1 MSSSSHLDKIKK
13 LRELTGVGYGDC
25 NIAINE
31 CGGDIEKS
39 IKYLRIKGISKAS
52 KKMERVANDGLI
64 CIHEESNKSS
74 IIEINC
80 ETDFAAKNLEF
91 INFSENLSKLC
102 FELKGDLIKLK
113 KKKMKDGNTVDD
125 NVIKLIFKIG
135 EKITIRRCNFFDD
148 DECLN
153 FSYVHTSLKK
163 NIGKLGV
170 IVCIKSTKFN
180 EQIKDFGHKLA
191 MHIAALNP
199 LAIEVGQLDK
209 RMLEKENE
217 IINAEL
223 KNSNKD
229 ANIIEKISKGRLEKF
244 KQENTLINQIWIM
257 DPKKKVKDVI
267 AELGYKNSITIKD
280 FVRYKVGEQTRFT
293 F

>member
-31 CGGDIEKS
+31 CAGDIEKS
-39 IKYLRIKGISKAS
+39 IKYLRIKGISKAD

-102 FELKGDLIKLK
+102 FELKGDLNKLK
-113 KKKMKDGNTVDD
+113 KKKTKDGNIVDS
-125 NVIKLIFKIG
+125 NVIKLISKIG

-148 DECLN
+148 EKCMN
-153 FSYVHTSLKK
+153 FSYVHMSLKK

-191 MHIAALNP
+191 MHIAASNP
-199 LAIEVGQLDK
+199 LAIEVSQLDK

-223 KNSNKD
+223 KNSDKD

-257 DPKKKVKDVI
+257 DPKKKVKDI
-267 AELGYKNSITIKD
+267 MAELGYKNSIIIKD

>member
-64 CIHEESNKSS
+64 CIHEENNKSS

-91 INFSENLSKLC
+91 LNFSENLSKLC
-102 FELKGDLIKLK
+102 FELKGDLNNLK
-113 KKKMKDGNTVDD
+113 KKKMKDGNSVDE
-125 NVIKLIFKIG
+125 NVIKLISKIG

-148 DECLN
+148 NKYMN
-153 FSYVHTSLKK
+153 FSYVHAALKK
-163 NIGKLGV
+163 NIGKLGELA
-170 IVCIKSTKFN
+170 CIESKKFN
-180 EQIKDFGHKLA
+180 KQIKDFGHKLA
-191 MHIAALNP
+191 MHITASNP
-199 LAIEVGQLDK
+199 LAIEVNQLDK
-209 RMLEKENE
+209 KMLEKENE
-217 IINAEL
+217 IIGEEL
-223 KNSNKD
+223 RNSNKE
-229 ANIIEKISKGRLEKF
+229 AKIIEKISKGKFEKF

-267 AELGYKNSITIKD
+267 AELGKENSITIKD
-280 FVRYKVGEQTRFT
+280 FVRYKVGE
-293 F
+293 